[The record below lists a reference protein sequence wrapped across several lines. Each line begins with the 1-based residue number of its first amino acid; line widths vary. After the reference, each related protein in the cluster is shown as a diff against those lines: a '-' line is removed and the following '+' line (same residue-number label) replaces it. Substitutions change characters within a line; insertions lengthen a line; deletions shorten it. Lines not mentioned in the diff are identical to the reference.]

1 MSDLQELRVRIDE
14 IDDELV
20 RLLGKRATVAKL
32 VAQRKLEDGQPV
44 FDRLRERRVIE
55 RAAESEAAD
64 LLGERSVRLILSTI
78 VGECRA
84 LVAREMER

>member
-1 MSDLQELRVRIDE
+1 VSDLQELRVRIDE